1 MSNGAIQKS
10 RKFKA
15 TTGDYL
21 WQPGLQAGQPDLLLG
36 KPVFE
41 NPAMA
46 AVASASKSVAFGDFS
61 AYLVREVVPM
71 NVVLSSE
78 FAFQT
83 DEIAIRTT
91 WRIDGDLPDVNAIAY
106 LVSGNS

>member
-1 MSNGAIQKS
+1 
-10 RKFKA
+10 
-15 TTGDYL
+15 
-21 WQPGLQAGQPDLLLG
+21 
-36 KPVFE
+36 
-41 NPAMA
+41 
-46 AVASASKSVAFGDFS
+46 
-61 AYLVREVVPM
+61 M

-106 LVSGNS
+106 LVSANS